1 MLSSKGVSVRCYGSS
16 IIICLLLSAVIGCSK
31 ESPGG
36 KTSEAAIV
44 SWTHISSLDGNL
56 SSPNE
61 GNQQTA
67 TAVFDVDRDGIDDFL
82 VAERTQAPAVVWY
95 RRNPSGWDRY
105 VVEESALRIEA
116 GSAIHDIDGDG
127 DTDVVFG
134 GDASSNQVWW
144 WENPY
149 PEFSREKGWKRHII
163 KNSGANKHHDQ
174 LFGDFDGDGD
184 QELVLWNQGDQKL
197 FLADVP
203 KLPIAEPWDLSAIYS
218 YSSDEE
224 PDQRGEYP
232 GWKGINEHEGL
243 ASADIDGDGKTDI
256 LGGGR
261 WFRHVEG
268 LIFQANVIDSSY
280 AFSRVAAGQLIPGS
294 RPEVVL
300 VVGDG
305 TAPLLLYQ
313 WAGTQWDSRELI
325 ESVRDGHSL
334 DLADVDRDGNLDI
347 FVAEMRLG
355 QNPESKTRILFGD
368 GRGGFDEQIVS
379 SGFGLHESKVADLD
393 GDGDLDILGKPYKW
407 EGPRLDIWLN
417 EMGK

>member
-1 MLSSKGVSVRCYGSS
+1 MFGIERITVRFCRSSLGV
-16 IIICLLLSAVIGCSK
+16 CLLLSFVFGCS
-31 ESPGG
+31 EEPPEGS
-36 KTSEAAIV
+36 TSETAMLL
-44 SWTHISSLDGNL
+44 WTHSSTLDGNL
-56 SSPNE
+56 AAPNE

-67 TAVFDVDRDGIDDFL
+67 TAVFDVDRDGLVDFL
-82 VAERTQAPAVVWY
+82 IAERTQEPAVVWY

-105 VVEESALRIEA
+105 VVEASALRIEA
-116 GSAIHDIDGDG
+116 GSAVHDIDGDG

-149 PEFSREKGWKRHII
+149 PEFAREEGWKRHLI
-163 KNSGANKHHDQ
+163 KNSGSNKHHDQ

-184 QELVLWNQGDQKL
+184 QELVFWNQGAQRL
-197 FLADVP
+197 YLAEIP
-203 KLPIAEPWDLSAIYS
+203 GLPLAEPWELSVIYH

-232 GWKGINEHEGL
+232 GWKGVNEHEGL

-261 WFRHVEG
+261 WFRHVKDTV
-268 LIFQANVIDSSY
+268 FQANVIDSSY
-280 AFSRVAAGQLIPGS
+280 AFSRVAAGQLIQGG

-305 TAPLLLYQ
+305 AAPLILYQ
-313 WAGTQWDSRELI
+313 WDGTRWDSEKLV
-325 ESVRDGHSL
+325 ESVQDGHSL
-334 DLADVDRDGNLDI
+334 DIIDADGDGNLDI

-355 QNPESKTRILFGD
+355 QNPEAKTRILLGD
-368 GRGGFDEQIVS
+368 GQGGFEEQIVS
-379 SGFGLHESKVADLD
+379 SGYGLHESKVADLD
-393 GDGDLDILGKPYKW
+393 GDGDIDILGKPYKW
-407 EGPRLDIWLN
+407 EAPRLDIWLN